1 MDELTAWR
9 LCANAIGEH
18 AMMYL
23 DTLME
28 GEVAALAESNA
39 LSLIS
44 QIREILDDQTL
55 DDPTCFQRIDAIV
68 DVFLASGLSTE
79 RHLEC
84 Q

>member
-44 QIREILDDQTL
+44 QIREIAKITIISTTL
-55 DDPTCFQRIDAIV
+55 FMI
-68 DVFLASGLSTE
+68 FLARAVLFFI
-79 RHLEC
+79 L
-84 Q
+84 